1 MSPKKDCKRE
11 RKKEEIQIKGER
23 ERPGEEENEEKK
35 TKWVNKRG
43 KKYENNNNK

>member
-35 TKWVNKRG
+35 TK
-43 KKYENNNNK
+43 